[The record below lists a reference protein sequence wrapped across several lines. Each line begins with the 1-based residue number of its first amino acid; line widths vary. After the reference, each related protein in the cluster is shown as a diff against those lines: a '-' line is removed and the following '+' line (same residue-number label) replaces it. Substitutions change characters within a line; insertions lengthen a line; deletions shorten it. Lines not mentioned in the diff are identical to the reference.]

1 MATNFKALADEV
13 RDNNDV
19 MAIDL
24 GKLRSTLGY
33 DRLGKTVLRT
43 IANELES
50 VGLGYFPLA
59 ILDENEYPRQNDTLR
74 VFRRGSAM
82 AEIVQAVLKPTMK
95 GDERLREAS
104 AGDTG
109 EVLKQIRLLV
119 CAE

>member
-1 MATNFKALADEV
+1 VARNFKALAD
-13 RDNNDV
+13 DV
-19 MAIDL
+19 QGSGDVQAIDL
-24 GKLRSTLGY
+24 GTLRSMLGY
-33 DRLGKTVLRT
+33 DRLGKMVLRT

-50 VGLGYFPLA
+50 VGLGYFPLSV
-59 ILDENEYPRQNDTLR
+59 LDENEYPRQNDTLR

-95 GDERLREAS
+95 GDERLRDAS